1 MQAMA
6 RERAVAAEKVAMIL
20 EVLASDADGSAG
32 PAGPGFAA
40 EVPTVGSAA
49 GTQEAAAADPLDALY
64 LQVQQ
69 LQESLQCRTVEVAG
83 GPGLSGVHGQA
94 GGQQFTFHCERALPQ
109 APYTCATPYT
119 RVCTRQLAAVP

>member
-1 MQAMA
+1 MA

-20 EVLASDADGSAG
+20 EVLAPNADGSAG
-32 PAGPGFAA
+32 PPGLVGGVA

-83 GPGLSGVHGQA
+83 GLGLSGVHGQA